1 MALSVGINILLMQ
14 LINLKIRGKQKE
26 TNGGNAEAIVGHG
39 EAIVGPG
46 EAIVGHGEAIVGH
59 GEAIVGHGEAIVGYG
74 AGKWRAWNSNCKA
87 RSRQQ
92 EGMQQ
97 ANVSQLWNYSP
108 SFSGTNLNLGG
119 DGEWMKHVE
128 MCYSKPT

>member
-26 TNGGNAEAIVGHG
+26 TNGGNAET
-39 EAIVGPG
+39 IVGPG

-59 GEAIVGHGEAIVGYG
+59 GEAIVGYGEAIVGYG

-87 RSRQQ
+87 RSSQQ
-92 EGMQQ
+92 EGMQL

-108 SFSGTNLNLGG
+108 SFSGTNLNLGW
-119 DGEWMKHVE
+119 DGGWM
-128 MCYSKPT
+128 